1 MNTKSSGK
9 FTKFPKKFE
18 TSYVFPDT
26 INRVFTNLSE
36 KQSYN
41 SNIPSECKAV
51 AKNLLKMPT
60 IVSNNVDYINGYD
73 LFGDGLIYILNE

>member
-1 MNTKSSGK
+1 MIKIHGDCMNNKIEICRLVK
-9 FTKFPKKFE
+9 
-18 TSYVFPDT
+18 D
-26 INRVFTNLSE
+26 TNLSE